1 MTLSFLW
8 WLPIVKAPYVKKK
21 VTCTVHFGT
30 RFISDIFVIFLSFK
44 FISIPYHTQTQ

>member
-21 VTCTVHFGT
+21 SDLHGTNVLQLIFHF
-30 RFISDIFVIFLSFK
+30 RYFCHFPFF
-44 FISIPYHTQTQ
+44 